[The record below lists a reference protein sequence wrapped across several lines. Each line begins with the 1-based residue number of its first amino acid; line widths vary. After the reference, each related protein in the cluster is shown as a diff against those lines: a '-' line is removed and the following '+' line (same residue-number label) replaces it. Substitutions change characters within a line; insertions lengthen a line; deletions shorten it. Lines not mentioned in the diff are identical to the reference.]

1 MSGPP
6 PPDTPPLHAFRLL
19 RGQVLID
26 LPFQPHAISAAST
39 VRVATLW
46 PNADDPR
53 GWAHTPWEPA
63 GYGRGFRPGP
73 VELGDV
79 VGFIAE
85 SRPPARALPT
95 AIPTSFH
102 DQPALTRHL
111 TWYGYLHEISD
122 LHLLLRGPY
131 PQPLA
136 AYTAAQRALIATL
149 DHQNTGREPVLPA
162 SPPLTTSITHTAEHS
177 TVGDIHH
184 GWIRVPA
191 RLLTHALMQPVDQLR
206 HRLTARAPSLLTGHE
221 PPITLAALA
230 ARHLADQLHE
240 PFLAA
245 PTPLPTPPAP
255 DVPAPPPP
263 ADPEPEPDASSTADG
278 TSTTGPASPDTT
290 PGPSDGPD
298 AHGAPD
304 APDPADSPSA
314 SAPAD
319 LPVTPPIDAIPGFE
333 PP

>member
-6 PPDTPPLHAFRLL
+6 PPDNPPLHAFRLL
-19 RGQVLID
+19 RGQILID
-26 LPFQPHAISAAST
+26 LPFQPHAVST

-46 PNADDPR
+46 PNAGDPR
-53 GWAHTPWEPA
+53 GWAHAPWEPA

-95 AIPTSFH
+95 AIPTSFQ

-149 DHQNTGREPVLPA
+149 DQQNTGREPVLPA

-206 HRLTARAPSLLTGHE
+206 HRLATRAPYLLTGHE

-240 PFLAA
+240 PLFVP
-245 PTPLPTPPAP
+245 PTPLPAPPGP
-255 DVPAPPPP
+255 DVSSPPP
-263 ADPEPEPDASSTADG
+263 AAPEPDPEPDSPNAADEPSTTNAASSHTTAVPSSG
-278 TSTTGPASPDTT
+278 PDTHGT
-290 PGPSDGPD
+290 PEAPGP
-298 AHGAPD
+298 GA
-304 APDPADSPSA
+304 SPSA
-314 SAPAD
+314 STAAD
-319 LPVTPPIDAIPGFE
+319 LPDTSPADAIPGFE